1 MKTLITS
8 AALVLVAGSAF
19 AMSNS
24 QSEAAAE
31 RLLDRY
37 GFDVS
42 VSTLTDAQIIG
53 LHQVDTSSDESDA
66 AVKAQIASVLNK

>member
-1 MKTLITS
+1 MKTLITT
-8 AALVLVAGSAF
+8 AALILAAGSAF
-19 AMSNS
+19 AMGDS

-42 VSTLTDAQIIG
+42 VSTLTDAQVIG
-53 LHQVDTSSDESDA
+53 LQQVDTSSDESDA
-66 AVKAQIASVLNK
+66 AVKAQIASVINN